1 MRPQEQG
8 LARVIRCRFFDA
20 KDLAAFGMQDSLCDK
35 VFDAAGGEKCRVEL
49 GSGSGQHIPK
59 DCTPN

>member
-1 MRPQEQG
+1 MRAQEQG

-35 VFDAAGGEKCRVEL
+35 VADAAGGKERQVEL
-49 GSGSGQHIPK
+49 EKRLRPAHPEDS
-59 DCTPN
+59 TPN